1 LAFYFVASFVFLVC
15 QGCYSGAEITRVWKA
30 GHGCGD
36 PHASGRCF
44 GRQTWRNQARFSRLM
59 IFDQVMVMGLT
70 ALKIPAGM
78 LTSTTSTENEKSIY
92 KALEKGEGE
101 LKVLYVTPEKISKSK
116 RFMSNLK
123 NATMQAA
130 FL

>member
-1 LAFYFVASFVFLVC
+1 MYHVN
-15 QGCYSGAEITRVWKA
+15 QREIINVVM
-30 GHGCGD
+30 
-36 PHASGRCF
+36 SGRDVVVIMAAGDGKCLCYQLPAF
-44 GRQTWRNQARFSRLM
+44 LPHGTALVVSPLLSLIQ
-59 IFDQVMVMGLT
+59 DQVMGLT
-70 ALKIPAGM
+70 ALKIPADM
-78 LTSTTSTENEKSIY
+78 LTSTTLKENEKSIY

-116 RFMSNLK
+116 KFMSNLK